1 MLDVE
6 YLPPVRATNSGL
18 ENTKKPDY
26 QSGFFVPVVRLFFRF
41 FPSFGGFFFHFL
53 LRPILLFALAN
64 CVMALLTF
72 KSIVRNN
79 TVQNIY
85 IRACTEVSLTINE
98 HLDQNLLAE
107 IIGKIRK

>member
-41 FPSFGGFFFHFL
+41 FPSFGGFSFSFFVASNAAGRVGQQL
-53 LRPILLFALAN
+53 D
-64 CVMALLTF
+64 ALLAF
-72 KSIVRNN
+72 SLL
-79 TVQNIY
+79 NIF
-85 IRACTEVSLTINE
+85 
-98 HLDQNLLAE
+98 Q
-107 IIGKIRK
+107 